1 MACKQ
6 TNGSASIKKSAKT
19 PSGNRLI
26 PHIIDDLARREPQRE
41 WAQIPVS
48 SDPKDGWRTVTFQQ
62 FANAINRCCHKLIE
76 RYGQA
81 TPGKFPTI
89 AYIGPNDA
97 RYLILLVATIK
108 TGYQVLF
115 ISPRNSQEAQLN
127 LFEKTDCNLIAF
139 PESHTSTAQPLLDE
153 RKGMKP
159 FQVAPL
165 DDWLDEKPAPH
176 FPYDKTFK
184 DAEWEPMC
192 VLHTSGSTGLPKP
205 IVVRQGMFALA
216 DAWKEA
222 PEWEGKKPLWHTFVN
237 GAKRHLCT
245 MPLFH
250 AAGLYMA
257 FWFSVYYGVPIA
269 LGIADRPLSGDLVV
283 ESLKYVDVEAA
294 VLPPAILEDMSLND
308 EAMKALAK
316 LFAVAFG
323 GGNLVQEAGDRLV
336 KAGARLVNVIA
347 ATECSIWPLYW
358 VEDRKMWHWF
368 IMNPNLCGIEWR
380 KQTGEDEDV
389 YELVFVRKDKDPAA
403 HIQGFF
409 YTFPDEKEVS
419 TKDLYSPHPK
429 LPHHWLHRGRADDI
443 IVFSNGEKLNPVTIE
458 GIVEDHPQVKGVLVV
473 GAMRFQPA
481 LILEPVT
488 QPKSDEERHRLL
500 ESVWAR
506 VEQANKQSVA
516 HGRIDRDHIMVASP
530 DKPFLRAGKGT
541 IQRAVTV
548 KLYKDEVD
556 RLYEKA
562 EQASNASAPHLDID
576 SEDTLAGSIAEM
588 FRSHVGAARLEPDTD
603 FFSAGIDSMQVIK
616 ASRLLR
622 AGLAVALDHDVAASA
637 LTTRVV
643 YSNPSPRMLS
653 RYIMRNVVEVGG
665 SNGVNGAASPEEQ
678 HQRDMK
684 ALWDK
689 YTQNLIRASMAFT
702 RPEASDKDQ
711 TVLLTGSTGMLG
723 SYMLDIMA
731 HSPRVRK
738 IICLNRPDDG
748 GAEKQA
754 AAMKERGL
762 DASYVDKVEFL
773 KIDASQPKL
782 GLNEE
787 VYNRLLQET
796 DRVVLNAWPVNFNM
810 PVNSFEPHIRGVRHW
825 ADFAASAKRRVAIVF
840 VSSVGTVDGWKG
852 QSDSVPERRF
862 EDMSFAQ
869 GGYGASKMVASLVLE
884 DASMKGDFPAASI
897 RVAQIAGP
905 ERDAG
910 VWNRHEWLPS
920 IVASSL
926 YLKALPTDLGG
937 AVDRLD
943 WTPVERIANLVLE
956 VDGITQQVTPLSI
969 SGYYH
974 GANPSTTS
982 WKKLSQ
988 AVLDFYGQERLPEAV
1003 SFEEWIRR
1011 LEKTQNEA
1019 TSNLGKN
1026 PGLKLLD
1033 SYRAMAQGG
1042 VASTVLDM
1050 KRTVGQS
1057 PTMRESRA
1065 VTPGLMGQW
1074 CKHWG
1079 F

>member
-1 MACKQ
+1 MARKQ
-6 TNGSASIKKSAKT
+6 TNGSASTKKPVAKT
-19 PSGNRLI
+19 PRSKRLI
-26 PHIIDDLARREPQRE
+26 PQIIDDIARREPQRE
-41 WAQIPVS
+41 WAQIPKS
-48 SDPKDGWRTVTFQQ
+48 SDPKDGWRTVTFQEY
-62 FANAINRCCHKLIE
+62 ANAINRCCHLLVE
-76 RYGQA
+76 RCGQA
-81 TPGKFPTI
+81 SPGKFPTI

-97 RYLILLVATIK
+97 RYLILMVATIK

-115 ISPRNSQEAQLN
+115 VSPRNSQEAQLN
-127 LFEKTDCNLIAF
+127 LFEKTDCHLIGF
-139 PESHTSTAQPLLDE
+139 PESHASVVQPLLDE
-153 RKGMKP
+153 RDGMKP
-159 FQVAPL
+159 FKVAPL
-165 DDWLDEKPAPH
+165 DEWLGGEASAPLPLRQD
-176 FPYDKTFK
+176 FQ
-184 DAEWEPMC
+184 
-192 VLHTSGSTGLPKP
+192 GSRVGAHP
-205 IVVRQGMFALA
+205 IIVRQGMFALA
-216 DAWKEA
+216 DAWKDC
-222 PEWEGKKPLWHTFVN
+222 PNWDGKKPLWNTYVN
-237 GAKRHLCT
+237 MAKRHLCT

-257 FWFSVYYGVPIA
+257 FWFSVYYAVPIA
-269 LGIADRPLSGDLVV
+269 LGITDRPLSGDLVV
-283 ESLKYVDVEAA
+283 ETLKKADVEAA
-294 VLPPAILEDMSLND
+294 VLPPAILEDMSLSD
-308 EAMKALAK
+308 EAMKQLAK
-316 LFAVAFG
+316 LKGVAFG
-323 GGNLVQEAGDRLV
+323 GGNLAQEAGDRLV

-347 ATECSIWPLYW
+347 TTECSIFPLYW
-358 VEDRKMWHWF
+358 IEDRKLWHWF
-368 IMNPNLCGIEWR
+368 IFNPNLCGIEMR
-380 KQTGEDEDV
+380 KQKGEDEDV
-389 YELVFVRKDKDPAA
+389 SELVFVRKDKDPAA
-403 HIQGFF
+403 HIQGYF
-409 YTFPDEKEVS
+409 YTFPEEKEVS
-419 TKDLYSPHPK
+419 TKDLYTPHPT
-429 LPHHWLHRGRADDI
+429 LPNHWLHHGRADDV

-458 GIVEDHPQVKGVLVV
+458 GIVTDHPQVKGVLVV

-481 LILEPVT
+481 MIIEPVT
-488 QPKSDEERHRLL
+488 QPKSDEERQRLL

-516 HGRIDRDHIMVASP
+516 HGRVDKDHIILASP

-548 KLYKDEVD
+548 KLYKDEIE

-562 EQASNASAPHLDID
+562 KQASNASAPHLDID
-576 SEDTLAGSIAEM
+576 TEDTLADSIAEM
-588 FRSHVGAARLEPDTD
+588 FQTHVGAAKLEPDAD
-603 FFSAGIDSMQVIK
+603 FFSAGTDSMQVIK

-637 LTTRVV
+637 LSTRIV
-643 YSNPSPRMLS
+643 YNNPSPRMLS
-653 RYIMRNVVEVGG
+653 RYIMRNVVEVDG
-665 SNGVNGAASPEEQ
+665 SNGTNGAASPEEQ
-678 HQRDMK
+678 HQHDMK
-684 ALWDK
+684 TLWDK
-689 YTQNLIRASMAFT
+689 YTQNLIKASMAVT

-731 HSPRVRK
+731 RSPRVRK
-738 IICLNRPDDG
+738 IICLNRPNDG
-748 GAEKQA
+748 GAAKQV

-762 DASYVDKVEFL
+762 DASYVDKAEFM

-782 GLNEE
+782 GLSED

-825 ADFAASAKRRVAIVF
+825 ADFAASAERRVAVVF
-840 VSSVGTVDGWKG
+840 ISSIGTVDGWKG
-852 QSDSVPERRF
+852 PEKAVPEMRY
-862 EDMSFAQ
+862 EDMSFAH

-926 YLKALPTDLGG
+926 YLKALPTDLGSD
-937 AVDRLD
+937 VDRVD

-974 GANPSTTS
+974 GANPSTTT
-982 WKKLSQ
+982 WKTLSQ
-988 AVLDFYGQERLPEAV
+988 AVLDYYGKECLPETV

-1011 LEKTQNEA
+1011 LAKTQNEE
-1019 TSNLGKN
+1019 TSNLAKN

-1050 KRTVGQS
+1050 SRTVEQS
-1057 PTMRESRA
+1057 PTMAGSEA
-1065 VTPGLMGQW
+1065 VTPELMGQW